1 MQRIKH
7 TFYISVIILGFM
19 ISPVNPLSPV
29 INIGPAQIDAATN
42 TIPTK
47 HQTAITEIKNKQ
59 TETGSIIS
67 EHTNIKRMDT
77 LSKTEH
83 L

>member
-7 TFYISVIILGFM
+7 TFYINVIVLGFM

-29 INIGPAQIDAATN
+29 INIGPAQIYAVTN

-47 HQTAITEIKNKQ
+47 YQTSITKIKNKQ

-67 EHTNIKRMDT
+67 EYANIK
-77 LSKTEH
+77 KTDI
-83 L
+83 LL